1 MLLDEWQ
8 ARLEKHF
15 AQLAAS
21 HAVMGDPL
29 FALEHDLDKAEL
41 DEIASLLRE
50 RLAAG
55 HQLSNHWLLWVIYA
69 TELGYGYD
77 GEEYWHSFEDDTPH
91 WREHVDRR
99 LLRRWFQKF
108 QTTYKGYLRRG
119 DWASAFPIICWPI
132 THAILPK
139 YLQVQFA
146 EALYNLR
153 YRLVGLDRATPL
165 QVGKLLSANATGS
178 SRFLAF
184 LQAEELTGRLAMGL
198 LTRKEHDTKSPIHE
212 PTLGR
217 ILLDLERVQKAREWM
232 KETRT
237 VVSDHFA
244 GTARRVRFFVSR
256 RASPEDEDET
266 HPPITVE
273 SIPPLM
279 LRRCSPDLWS
289 VMVEIPD
296 FGGVAT
302 LAPYYRDVL

>member
-21 HAVMGDPL
+21 HAVMGVPL

-50 RLAAG
+50 RLTAG

-91 WREHVDRR
+91 CREHVHRR

-108 QTTYKGYLRRG
+108 QTTYKGYVPHG
-119 DWASAFPIICWPI
+119 DCAAVFPIICWTI

-139 YLQVQFA
+139 YLQIQFA

-153 YRLVGLDRATPL
+153 YRLVGLDMASPR
-165 QVGKLLSANATGS
+165 QVGKLLSANTPGS

-184 LQAEELTGRLAMGL
+184 LQAEELTGRLVMGL

-212 PTLGR
+212 PTLRR
-217 ILLDLERVQKAREWM
+217 ILMDLERVQKAREWM
-232 KETRT
+232 RETRA

-244 GTARRVRFFVSR
+244 GTARRVSFFHPRSDSR
-256 RASPEDEDET
+256 EGEDESQPHLNVGIE
-266 HPPITVE
+266 PPFIL
-273 SIPPLM
+273 SRSGPALSSGM
-279 LRRCSPDLWS
+279 MQRHHSRAL
-289 VMVEIPD
+289 
-296 FGGVAT
+296 
-302 LAPYYRDVL
+302 